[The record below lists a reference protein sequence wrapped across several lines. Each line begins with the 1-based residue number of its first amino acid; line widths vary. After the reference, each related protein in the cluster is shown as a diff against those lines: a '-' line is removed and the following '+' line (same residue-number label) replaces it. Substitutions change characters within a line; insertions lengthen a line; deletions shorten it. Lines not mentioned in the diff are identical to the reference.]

1 MSKGVVRK
9 LGLIRGLEKG
19 FEEARVTVPPG
30 EGARG
35 VSGKDEDKIG
45 GLTRGWGDQGCD
57 EGHEAACGW
66 YCYARV

>member
-35 VSGKDEDKIG
+35 VSGEDEDKIG
-45 GLTRGWGDQGCD
+45 GLTRGWGDQG
-57 EGHEAACGW
+57 
-66 YCYARV
+66 

>member
-35 VSGKDEDKIG
+35 E
-45 GLTRGWGDQGCD
+45 W
-57 EGHEAACGW
+57 EG
-66 YCYARV
+66 